1 MQRGQWSE
9 QPTCVLPPAT
19 DDQTQKLKGHITA
32 LAPTFNFKTDANAVG
47 LRKHPVLQQVLQDH
61 TRSGLYIWQYSR
73 LPQQL
78 PNLTLTSSFCFV
90 ETEQT
95 EALSEVAGAYASTWH
110 QVAVLGSDS
119 DAPNIPRVTSFCW
132 LPAPVPQE
140 SLQQADT
147 GGQKHYA
154 AYSQVARFEPCY
166 GFAPSLL
173 KRNASGMK
181 GSRTCK
187 AVWVRDVV
195 QCQECWKP
203 RAVFAATAL
212 PAVYKDMDK
221 PADYATT
228 QLQIACIDDPQFV
241 CGAQLYPRIPPLA

>member
-9 QPTCVLPPAT
+9 QPMCVLRPAT
-19 DDQTQKLKGHITA
+19 DDQIQKLKVHITA
-32 LAPTFNFKTDANAVG
+32 LAPTFNIKTDANAVG

-73 LPQQL
+73 VPQQL
-78 PNLTLTSSFCFV
+78 PNLTLTSTSCPV

-95 EALSEVAGAYASTWH
+95 EALSEVAGAYASNLH
-110 QVAVLGSDS
+110 QPAVLGSDS

-147 GGQKHYA
+147 EEQELYA
-154 AYSQVARFEPCY
+154 AYSQVAGFEPCY
-166 GFAPSLL
+166 GYAPSLL

-181 GSRTCK
+181 AAGRARQLGCEMWCNTRSVGNLVLCLLLLHCLPCPRTWTSQLTMQQRNCK
-187 AVWVRDVV
+187 
-195 QCQECWKP
+195 
-203 RAVFAATAL
+203 L
-212 PAVYKDMDK
+212 
-221 PADYATT
+221 
-228 QLQIACIDDPQFV
+228 
-241 CGAQLYPRIPPLA
+241 LA